1 MIVLE
6 KYQKVWTTTPH
17 SNFELLCKVLQHDT
31 ASNMVLVQLPC
42 TLQGKK
48 QALVPFSDIRIEKP
62 KAPPAPPQQP
72 FNPTTTTNPFKGWLN
87 ALEARIEAREAREEQ
102 EKQQSMK
109 ASQQVKEEPQ
119 LDAETLQLLEGL
131 TPEQRKQYM
140 EILK

>member
-6 KYQKVWTTTPH
+6 KYQKVWTMTPY

-31 ASNMVLVQLPC
+31 AANMVLVQLPC

-48 QALVPFSDIRIEKP
+48 QALVPFTDIRIMKP
-62 KAPPAPPQQP
+62 KEPQQEACNKP
-72 FNPTTTTNPFKGWLN
+72 KNKNPFKGWLN

-109 ASQQVKEEPQ
+109 ASQQVKEEPE

>member
-6 KYQKVWTTTPH
+6 KYQQVWTMTPY

-42 TLQGKK
+42 TLQGNK
-48 QALVPFSDIRIEKP
+48 QVLVPFSDIRIVKT
-62 KAPPAPPQQP
+62 KARPSPPQQP
-72 FNPTTTTNPFKGWLN
+72 FNPTTTTNPFKHWLK
-87 ALEARIEAREAREEQ
+87 ALEARIEAREEQ
-102 EKQQSMK
+102 EKEEKQQSMK
-109 ASQQVKEEPQ
+109 ASQQVKEEQ
-119 LDAETLQLLEGL
+119 LDDETLQLLEGL

>member
-1 MIVLE
+1 MIVLD
-6 KYQKVWTTTPH
+6 KYQKVWTVTPY

-48 QALVPFSDIRIEKP
+48 QALVPFTDIRILKP
-62 KAPPAPPQQP
+62 KAQPEPPKQP
-72 FNPTTTTNPFKGWLN
+72 FNRATTTNPFKGWLN
-87 ALEARIEAREAREEQ
+87 ALKARIKAREEE

-109 ASQQVKEEPQ
+109 ASQQVKEEPE

>member
-1 MIVLE
+1 MIVLD
-6 KYQKVWTTTPH
+6 KYQKVWTMTPY

-48 QALVPFSDIRIEKP
+48 QALVPFTDIRILKP
-62 KAPPAPPQQP
+62 KAQPEPPKQP
-72 FNPTTTTNPFKGWLN
+72 FNRATTTNPFKGWLN
-87 ALEARIEAREAREEQ
+87 ALEARIEAREEQ

-109 ASQQVKEEPQ
+109 ASQQVKEEPE

>member
-1 MIVLE
+1 MIVLD
-6 KYQKVWTTTPH
+6 KYQKVWTVTPY

-48 QALVPFSDIRIEKP
+48 QALVPFTDIRILKP
-62 KAPPAPPQQP
+62 KAQPEPPKQP
-72 FNPTTTTNPFKGWLN
+72 FNRATTTNPFKGWLN
-87 ALEARIEAREAREEQ
+87 ALEARIEAREEE

-109 ASQQVKEEPQ
+109 ASQQVKEEPE

>member
-6 KYQKVWTTTPH
+6 KYQKVWTMTPY

-31 ASNMVLVQLPC
+31 AANMVLVQLPC

-48 QALVPFSDIRIEKP
+48 QALVSFTDIRIMKP
-62 KAPPAPPQQP
+62 KEPQQEACNKP
-72 FNPTTTTNPFKGWLN
+72 KNKNPFKGWLN

-109 ASQQVKEEPQ
+109 ASQQVKEEPE